1 MPGFKAEYEAY
12 FNAEVK
18 SGDDFLSY
26 YDQID
31 IVDFAYDRDLELF
44 TYPCPCGD
52 LFMISLDDLRNG
64 ETIARCNSCS
74 LLVFVVYGEKDVL
87 KYSQ

>member
-1 MPGFKAEYEAY
+1 MSSFKIEYEEY
-12 FNAEVK
+12 FK
-18 SGDDFLSY
+18 SELKDGDEFLSY

-31 IVDFAYDRDLELF
+31 IVDFEFNKELGLF

-52 LFMISLDDLRNG
+52 LFMISLDELRSG

-74 LLVFVVYGEKDVL
+74 LLVFVVYDEKDLVD
-87 KYSQ
+87 K

>member
-1 MPGFKAEYEAY
+1 MTGFKIEYEEY
-12 FNAEVK
+12 FKKEVK
-18 SGDDFLSY
+18 DGDEFLSY

-31 IVDFAYDRDLELF
+31 IVDFKFNKDLELF

-52 LFMISLDDLRNG
+52 IFTITLDDLNSG

-74 LLVFVVYGEKDVL
+74 LLVHVI
-87 KYSQ
+87 YSQKDLIKYN

>member
-1 MPGFKAEYEAY
+1 MPEFKFEYEAY
-12 FNAEVK
+12 FKSEMK
-18 SGDDFLSY
+18 SGDEFLAF

-31 IVDFAYDRDLELF
+31 IVDFTYSRELELF

-52 LFMISLDDLRNG
+52 VFTISLDDLRTG

-74 LLVFVVYGEKDVL
+74 LLVQVVYSEGDVA
-87 KYSQ
+87 KYG

>member
-1 MPGFKAEYEAY
+1 MAEFKFEYEAY
-12 FNAEVK
+12 FK
-18 SGDDFLSY
+18 SEIKNGDDFLSF

-31 IVDFAYDRDLELF
+31 IVDFTFEKELEIF

-52 LFMISLDDLRNG
+52 VFIISLDDLRTG

-74 LLVFVVYGEKDVL
+74 LLVNVIYSEKDL
-87 KYSQ
+87 KKYC